1 VTDIRH
7 YMACLDLRGKDC
19 LVVGG
24 GRVATEKVHG
34 LLDCEAKVTV
44 VAPQVD
50 DDLRR
55 LPVRLERREFRRS
68 DVVGRFLV
76 IAATNIR
83 SINAEV
89 SAVAAERS
97 TLCNVADD
105 PELCSFILPAIVR
118 RDPIVVGV
126 STGGA
131 SPDRR
136 GRLDRRRVTRARAAH
151 PQRRRRSDRAGARG
165 SRPPA
170 RGAASV
176 GEERALDL

>member
-1 VTDIRH
+1 MSDPRY

-55 LPVRLERREFRRS
+55 LPVSVERLEFLLS

-76 IAATNIR
+76 I
-83 SINAEV
+83 
-89 SAVAAERS
+89 
-97 TLCNVADD
+97 
-105 PELCSFILPAIVR
+105 
-118 RDPIVVGV
+118 
-126 STGGA
+126 
-131 SPDRR
+131 
-136 GRLDRRRVTRARAAH
+136 
-151 PQRRRRSDRAGARG
+151 
-165 SRPPA
+165 
-170 RGAASV
+170 
-176 GEERALDL
+176 